1 MDASEA
7 KLGSWAGKSV
17 GTWETLAGASVDT
30 LEVRL
35 GSWEAL
41 EGKLVDILEDEWLG
55 SWEVSEGG
63 RALAVILAND
73 ALEGLEL
80 VDEGHSWVVLP
91 EMELHKMAVEVCR
104 QTVLVDTRIHLEGVA
119 WGGRGDGS
127 VEEEGEP
134 CDGGVVACDGGHAV
148 EAETN

>member
-41 EGKLVDILEDEWLG
+41 EGKLVDILEDE
-55 SWEVSEGG
+55 
-63 RALAVILAND
+63 
-73 ALEGLEL
+73 
-80 VDEGHSWVVLP
+80 
-91 EMELHKMAVEVCR
+91 
-104 QTVLVDTRIHLEGVA
+104 
-119 WGGRGDGS
+119 
-127 VEEEGEP
+127 
-134 CDGGVVACDGGHAV
+134 
-148 EAETN
+148 